1 MIYLYVLGGAV
12 ALLLAVV
19 IFRALAFNPK
29 ALEKIEPEEVCLDK
43 EKIIR
48 DMSDMIKCKTISY
61 KDHSLENEAEFEKLR
76 SLLKERFP
84 LVHSSCSLEHI
95 GRNGLLYKLAGE
107 SSEKPSVCMAHYDVV
122 PVNEDGWEKD
132 PFGAEI
138 ENDILWGRGTLDTK
152 GTFCSIFEAL
162 EQLLSSGFKPKN
174 DLYLSFSGEEEIMGD
189 SCPDIVTYF
198 EENGITPELVLDEG
212 GAIVSNVFPGVK
224 NECAMVGVAEKG
236 SINLKF
242 SMQSEG
248 GHSSTPPVHT
258 ILGKLSSAVT
268 KIEAKPFKFQLT
280 PPVKEMFDIL
290 GRHSIFALK
299 IVFAN
304 LWLFSPVLNLI
315 CKMSGGELN
324 ALVRTTTAVT
334 RMQGSDAYNVLPP
347 KASFGVN
354 VRLLGRDSA
363 QSAVEHFKKVIKNDK
378 IDIEVIDTNSP
389 SIYSKTN
396 CEAWDTVKSAIR
408 KTWPDVIVSP
418 YLMMACSDSRHYC
431 RITDKVY
438 RFCPMRLSKEE
449 RAMIHG
455 NNERLPLE
463 TLFKTV
469 EFYVTFIKSL

>member
-1 MIYLYVLGGAV
+1 MIFWYIFGAV
-12 ALLLAVV
+12 IVLLLAV
-19 IFRALAFNPK
+19 IIIRALAFNPK
-29 ALEKIEPEEVCLDK
+29 KLPEITVQEISLNK
-43 EKIIR
+43 EKITQ
-48 DMSDMIKCKTISY
+48 DMADMIRCKTISY
-61 KDHSLENEAEFEKLR
+61 KDHSLEDEEEFVKFR
-76 SLLKERFP
+76 NLLKERFP
-84 LVHSSCSLEHI
+84 LVHKNCTLEHI
-95 GRNGLLYKLAGE
+95 GRNGLLYKLEGD

-138 ENDILWGRGTLDTK
+138 ENGVLWGRGTLDTK
-152 GTFCSIFEAL
+152 GTLCSIFEAL
-162 EQLLSSGFKPKN
+162 EQLLADGFKPKN

-189 SCPDIVTYF
+189 TCPEIVKYF
-198 EENGITPELVLDEG
+198 EQKGITPALVLDEG
-212 GAIVSNVFPGVK
+212 GAVVSNVFPGVK
-224 NECAMVGVAEKG
+224 NQCAMVGVAEKG

-242 SMQSEG
+242 SMLSEG
-248 GHSSTPPVHT
+248 GHSSTPPTHT
-258 ILGKLSSAVT
+258 ILGKLSRAVT
-268 KIEAKPFKFQLT
+268 KIESKPFEFQLT

-304 LWLFSPVLNLI
+304 LWIFAPVLNLI
-315 CKMSGGELN
+315 CKKSGGELN

-363 QSAVEHFKKVIKNDK
+363 ESAVNYFKKIIKNDK
-378 IDIEVIDTNSP
+378 INVEIIDTNSP
-389 SIYSKTN
+389 SIYSQTN
-396 CEAWDTVKSAIR
+396 CEAWDTVELAIR
-408 KTWPDVIVSP
+408 KTWPGVIVSP

-431 RITDKVY
+431 KITDKVY
-438 RFCPMRLSKEE
+438 RFCPMCLSKDE

-455 NNERLPLE
+455 NNERVPLE